1 MRAVSVARSVAR
13 PSRLKK
19 PPGIF
24 PAAYIRSSTSIV
36 SGKKSASGRASG
48 RPTAVARIIVSPER
62 TEDCAVRLLG
72 ELARLEDDLLTADLD
87 GHRGFTPG
95 DCAHVRYPF
104 TFPSCSEGGGLSQ
117 PRSVAAPEL
126 AQTSTFPRL

>member
-1 MRAVSVARSVAR
+1 MQRTSWPWIMSAERTVQITCTSFRNPFGQSGRIGRSIMRAVRVARSDAF

-36 SGKKSASGRASG
+36 SGKKSASGRASC

-62 TEDCAVRLLG
+62 TTTAPSAC
-72 ELARLEDDLLTADLD
+72 LASLPVSNVISRPPISTDT
-87 GHRGFTPG
+87 
-95 DCAHVRYPF
+95 
-104 TFPSCSEGGGLSQ
+104 
-117 PRSVAAPEL
+117 VA
-126 AQTSTFPRL
+126 